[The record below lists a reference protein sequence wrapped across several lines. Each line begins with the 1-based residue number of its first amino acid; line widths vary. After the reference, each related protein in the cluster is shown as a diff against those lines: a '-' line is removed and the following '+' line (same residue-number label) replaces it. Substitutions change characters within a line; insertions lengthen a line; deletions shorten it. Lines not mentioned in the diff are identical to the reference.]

1 MQINYSSEKYTPYGG
16 LIIIDQLCKKK
27 GIHKLIDQ
35 HLGSRGAFTQYS
47 YSDIFMG
54 LAYSQLS
61 NGSAVEDI
69 HELKR
74 KHLADSFAV
83 CSSDTVLNTIKGLA
97 ICNEAHLTAEES
109 IMEINHHPVLNHLLL
124 TMAVK
129 TNLLVP
135 QRPYCLDL
143 DTTIT
148 INEKYDAKYAY
159 NKELGYNPLVAAVGA
174 IPVYIEGRSGNTSP
188 AFGLL
193 DAIKKIHR
201 QFIQHG
207 LTLAI
212 IRIDAAGYQSAIFD
226 YCIQNNITY
235 YIRARS
241 SKALEDA
248 IADTVEWTP
257 VKGCIHKTETA
268 ETYLEIDGKGIL
280 HKIAVSRRKN
290 KKMENSLLKE
300 AAEYDYYSIVTND
313 EDQSNEDI
321 YKFYNQRGAFEQNN
335 TSLKNEFNWK
345 HLPFSFLHQNTAF
358 MIISA
363 MSKILFEYL
372 KMLTH
377 QRIPGLI
384 QNTGIELKSFVTGVI
399 FFFKNNPAMRR

>member
-1 MQINYSSEKYTPYGG
+1 M
-16 LIIIDQLCKKK
+16 
-27 GIHKLIDQ
+27 
-35 HLGSRGAFTQYS
+35 
-47 YSDIFMG
+47 
-54 LAYSQLS
+54 
-61 NGSAVEDI
+61 
-69 HELKR
+69 
-74 KHLADSFAV
+74 
-83 CSSDTVLNTIKGLA
+83 
-97 ICNEAHLTAEES
+97 
-109 IMEINHHPVLNHLLL
+109 
-124 TMAVK
+124 
-129 TNLLVP
+129 
-135 QRPYCLDL
+135 
-143 DTTIT
+143 
-148 INEKYDAKYAY
+148 
-159 NKELGYNPLVAAVGA
+159 
-174 IPVYIEGRSGNTSP
+174 
-188 AFGLL
+188 
-193 DAIKKIHR
+193 
-201 QFIQHG
+201 
-207 LTLAI
+207 TLAR
-212 IRIDAAGYQSAIFD
+212 IRIDAAGYQSDIFD

-235 YIRARS
+235 YIRAKS

-372 KMLTH
+372 KMHTH

-384 QNTGIELKSFVTGVI
+384 QNTGIELKSFVNKFVSVVARWVSHGRKRILKLYTNI
-399 FFFKNNPAMRR
+399 NYHLLLE